1 MEKTCRRTRP
11 EAAREKMLWT
21 MDKGTRVAFW
31 GGVSALLAT
40 FLDAFGL
47 ASCRLVFP
55 VAWLLTAAAYLYRA
69 SLTVSPQGKSV
80 VVTGCDSGFGH
91 ALALHLHKLGF
102 RVFAGCLDA
111 NGEGAAS
118 LKRHGSNRLV
128 VLQMDVTN
136 QEQLVKAAQEVKKQ
150 LPGEEGLWGLVN
162 NAGLCTLGPVEWLS
176 LKNFKRDPEVNVF
189 GLISA
194 TKAFLPLIRR
204 GKGRVVS
211 VASVAGRLST
221 GFMAAYSTS
230 KYAVE
235 GFNDALRLEMEP
247 FGVKVCLIEPGNY
260 ANGTSLFAMDD
271 VVDREVVTMWNNLS
285 DELKADYGEDFCRK
299 VKGFM
304 KNFRRKGERDINP
317 VINAFTEALT
327 QQHPQARYCPMT
339 PLTLFVALVS
349 THLPEWCYDGL
360 LQILAFLLLKK
371 EDL

>member
-11 EAAREKMLWT
+11 EAAREVTRCPAQLWCAPPTHGNPRDLRSRAARSRAPCLSLLARYGKYHLVTVHFLVRCCKMLWT

-176 LKNFKRDPEVNVF
+176 LKNFKRDPE
-189 GLISA
+189 A
-194 TKAFLPLIRR
+194 RQR
-204 GKGRVVS
+204 
-211 VASVAGRLST
+211 AS
-221 GFMAAYSTS
+221 
-230 KYAVE
+230 
-235 GFNDALRLEMEP
+235 
-247 FGVKVCLIEPGNY
+247 
-260 ANGTSLFAMDD
+260 
-271 VVDREVVTMWNNLS
+271 
-285 DELKADYGEDFCRK
+285 
-299 VKGFM
+299 
-304 KNFRRKGERDINP
+304 GERGQRGG
-317 VINAFTEALT
+317 A
-327 QQHPQARYCPMT
+327 
-339 PLTLFVALVS
+339 
-349 THLPEWCYDGL
+349 G
-360 LQILAFLLLKK
+360 
-371 EDL
+371 